1 MPVRRC
7 CRLDRRA
14 RTDVTI
20 TCPSCATR
28 YRQPPAAESAL
39 VTCACSRCEA
49 VFPSDTR
56 PKQYSV
62 CRPESTGPGTGPV
75 PTDAVLAVAARLE
88 PVVPVMAPPMVLPA
102 GGPVPGEA
110 AGIADL
116 PIGMDDP
123 TLASKIRAKGFASPA
138 ESAPLAYSSEPAE
151 EPEPDVEAE
160 PSREEKKPA
169 RVRDTRPGFG
179 AFMVVTCLPTAMAA
193 GAWQLSTKFAED
205 PVIWTTP
212 AAVLGLLFSWLWVR
226 WKYRE
231 R

>member
-1 MPVRRC
+1 MAPPLVLPV
-7 CRLDRRA
+7 D
-14 RTDVTI
+14 
-20 TCPSCATR
+20 
-28 YRQPPAAESAL
+28 
-39 VTCACSRCEA
+39 
-49 VFPSDTR
+49 
-56 PKQYSV
+56 
-62 CRPESTGPGTGPV
+62 GPV
-75 PTDAVLAVAARLE
+75 PEDQ
-88 PVVPVMAPPMVLPA
+88 
-102 GGPVPGEA
+102 

-123 TLASKIRAKGFASPA
+123 TLASKIQAKGFAAPGEPA
-138 ESAPLAYSSEPAE
+138 PMIYSSEPEE

-160 PSREEKKPA
+160 PTRKQKKKQIKEKKPA

-193 GAWQLSTKFAED
+193 GAWQLSTMFAED

-212 AAVLGLLFSWLWVR
+212 AGVLGLLFSWLWVR